1 MITFN
6 RDVNHNVKTLQAK
19 FQELA
24 TETKKHY
31 SPETHLWVSK
41 VFKTIQGE
49 APLAGYPA
57 VFLRLSGCN
66 RGAKGEDC
74 FFCDTLFLPEKGNSR
89 EISNL
94 IEELQELTQD
104 MKSPLLVITGGE
116 PLLQAVAL
124 HNFIEQIT
132 ETEIFHMIQ
141 FETNGDLFKT
151 TPAKELFLLIEEIN
165 ESAFEEGEELPE
177 IQPIN
182 FVISPKRTIKEPAN
196 GAFIEAAEEPG
207 FFVRLLISGDP
218 ESIYYTIPQFMI
230 DDWPADCFWL
240 SPMTEY
246 KRQPV
251 DDEIV
256 KIEDDI
262 DIEATRRNI
271 TRAMQLA
278 NMFGYKVSLQAHSYI
293 GIP

>member
-6 RDVNHNVKTLQAK
+6 QDKDYNVKTLQAK
-19 FQELA
+19 FEELA
-24 TETKKHY
+24 TTTDVNY
-31 SPETHLWVSK
+31 TTETHLWVSAI
-41 VFKTIQGE
+41 FKTIQGE

-66 RGAKGEDC
+66 RGAKTDAC
-74 FFCDTLFLPEKGNSR
+74 IFCDTQFSPEKGSPR
-89 EISNL
+89 AIPEL
-94 IEELQELTQD
+94 IEELRDMTQD
-104 MKSPLLVITGGE
+104 MTSPLLVITGGE
-116 PLLQAVAL
+116 PLLQATAL
-124 HNFIEQIT
+124 YPFIEQIT
-132 ETEIFHMIQ
+132 EAAIFPLIQ

-151 TPAKELFLLIEEIN
+151 TPAKDLFLLIEEIN
-165 ESAFEEGEELPE
+165 EDAFEEGEILPDVM
-177 IQPIN
+177 PIN

-196 GAFIEAAEEPG
+196 GAFIETAEEPG
-207 FFVRLLISGDP
+207 FFVRLLISADP
-218 ESIYYTIPQFMI
+218 ASTYYTIPQFMI
-230 DDWPADCFWL
+230 DDWPSECFWL

-246 KRQPV
+246 KRQPT

-271 TRAMQLA
+271 TRAIQLA